1 MSIICFHNPDGAN
14 GYLSNWYLSRF
25 EHQGI
30 EFSSMEQYM
39 MYQKALCFKDEATA
53 VKILSFD
60 DAAKIK
66 ELGRSVSGYNETIW
80 NGVRQITI
88 YEGLLSKFKSNAE
101 LLSKLKATEDAILA
115 ECSVQDRIWGIG
127 LSMNDPE
134 RLSIER
140 WKGENLLG
148 FALMKVRDSL

>member
-1 MSIICFHNPDGAN
+1 
-14 GYLSNWYLSRF
+14 
-25 EHQGI
+25 
-30 EFSSMEQYM
+30 M